1 MVSPMARSSR
11 SRVLALLLLG
21 AAISSFG
28 VLAAPTPSPGPMSSS
43 LFSTEPQSLQ
53 SRSPQ
58 PKLELEGSLSELQS
72 RGLVPDD
79 HVSSSLPSKAKFAL
93 HKDEIK
99 KVTCLET
106 LNMKFSFTHSKRL
119 KGLTDEEIIV
129 ELEGDETRLNILKD
143 GLVDLLEEISKKD
156 ANAHARYDLEINKLQ
171 GIAYVASMASTR
183 LHPAPYEASSNQ
195 AVAKHLVQMLSTAIG
210 QPSPFE

>member
-1 MVSPMARSSR
+1 MVSPMTRSSR

-99 KVTCLET
+99 E
-106 LNMKFSFTHSKRL
+106 RL
-119 KGLTDEEIIV
+119 KGLTNEEIIV
-129 ELEGDETRLNILKD
+129 ELQGDETKLDILND
-143 GLVDLLEEISKKD
+143 GVVDLLEEISKRD

>member
-1 MVSPMARSSR
+1 MVSPMTRSSR
-11 SRVLALLLLG
+11 SRALALLLLG

-58 PKLELEGSLSELQS
+58 PKLEGSLSELRP

-99 KVTCLET
+99 KVSGWSC
-106 LNMKFSFTHSKRL
+106 F
-119 KGLTDEEIIV
+119 
-129 ELEGDETRLNILKD
+129 
-143 GLVDLLEEISKKD
+143 
-156 ANAHARYDLEINKLQ
+156 
-171 GIAYVASMASTR
+171 
-183 LHPAPYEASSNQ
+183 
-195 AVAKHLVQMLSTAIG
+195 
-210 QPSPFE
+210 

>member
-1 MVSPMARSSR
+1 MARSTR
-11 SRVLALLLLG
+11 SRVLALFLLG

-28 VLAAPTPSPGPMSSS
+28 VLAAPTSSPSPMSSS
-43 LFSTEPQSLQ
+43 LLSTQAQSLQ
-53 SRSPQ
+53 SRSPPQ
-58 PKLELEGSLSELQS
+58 PKLEGSLSELRP

-93 HKDEIK
+93 HKDGIE
-99 KVTCLET
+99 
-106 LNMKFSFTHSKRL
+106 KRL
-119 KGLTDEEIIV
+119 KLEGLTNEEIIV
-129 ELEGDETRLNILKD
+129 ELEEDGTRLNILKD
-143 GLVDLLEEISKKD
+143 GLVDLLEEISKRD

-195 AVAKHLVQMLSTAIG
+195 AVAENLVQMLSTAIG